1 LLRKLLSK
9 PLCHYS
15 YFDLFLYFL
24 ATIEHELSLRHKL
37 DLERIETEVKAKT
50 KSARENRDV
59 NLEMMRAS
67 EEERRKT
74 IMEQI
79 RTAGGVLG
87 AGFQEFIGDR
97 TKIATTVYF
106 LIKKI

>member
-1 LLRKLLSK
+1 M
-9 PLCHYS
+9 YYW
-15 YFDLFLYFL
+15 YFDLFLSFL

-106 LIKKI
+106 